1 MPLGGLCEKTAL
13 AGGLALEGAKT
24 FGSKALSSGAG
35 QFAYNLARSKVP
47 LVGGLIGQSGTGLA
61 SALGYNAPRIKDSLT
76 GMSGSFKMTTSQPAF
91 KPQSTVKLNA
101 ANDASPSETP
111 NRWHSIKHDADE
123 GARKGLAAGGAIGA
137 ILGSGAGLLSNY
149 VDYNRPTYDPL
160 NIPLYGAAGG
170 GIGGVIGASLGG
182 LTGAVHGAV
191 NPHAKHAS
199 GDPAWHRYAN
209 AASYGA
215 FMLPYLSE
223 RIHDNHNLTTGLNAL
238 GLLGLGLTSA
248 DKVRHGDAMSLYDVG
263 GLGVMGAGMIHS
275 ALRPQQAH

>member
-35 QFAYNLARSKVP
+35 QFAYNLARSQVP
-47 LVGGLIGQSGTGLA
+47 LVGGLLGQSGKGVA
-61 SALGYNAPRIKDSLT
+61 SALGYNAPLIKDSLT

-101 ANDASPSETP
+101 ANDASLSETV
-111 NRWHSIKHDADE
+111 
-123 GARKGLAAGGAIGA
+123 LA
-137 ILGSGAGLLSNY
+137 
-149 VDYNRPTYDPL
+149 
-160 NIPLYGAAGG
+160 
-170 GIGGVIGASLGG
+170 LGG
-182 LTGAVHGAV
+182 LVGS
-191 NPHAKHAS
+191 KKFAS

-223 RIHDNHNLTTGLNAL
+223 RVHDNHALTTALNAA

-248 DKVRHGDAMSLYDVG
+248 DNVRHGDAMSLYDVG
-263 GLGVMGAGMIHS
+263 GLGLMGAGMIHS